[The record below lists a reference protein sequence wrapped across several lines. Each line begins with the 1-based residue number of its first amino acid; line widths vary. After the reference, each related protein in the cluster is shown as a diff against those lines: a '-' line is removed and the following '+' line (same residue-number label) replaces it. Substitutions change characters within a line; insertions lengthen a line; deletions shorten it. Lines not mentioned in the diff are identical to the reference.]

1 MGKRVL
7 VINDNELTR
16 KLFSQA
22 LEDTEYQVETVE
34 SGEKGIEKAQ
44 DAKYD
49 LIFLDLKMLGLDG
62 VQTLRELRRIDGDVP
77 VYIVT
82 AFHSEFFNKLKRAT
96 ADGTD
101 FEVFKKPTSSDQIVF
116 LAKSVLEGPEGF

>member
-7 VINDNELTR
+7 VIYDDEPTR

-34 SGEKGIEKAQ
+34 SGEKGIEKAR

-49 LIFLDLKMLGLDG
+49 LIFLDLKMLGLNG
-62 VQTLRELRRIDGDVP
+62 VQTLRELRRVDEDVP

-82 AFHSEFFNKLKRAT
+82 AFQSEFFDKLKSAT
-96 ADGTD
+96 VDGTD
-101 FEVFKKPTSSDQIVF
+101 FEIVKKPISSDQIVF

>member
-7 VINDNELTR
+7 VIDDDEPTR
-16 KLFSQA
+16 ELFSQA

-62 VQTLRELRRIDGDVP
+62 VQTLRELRRIDEDVP

-82 AFHSEFFNKLKRAT
+82 AFHPEFFNKLKSAT

-101 FEVFKKPTSSDQIVF
+101 FEIVKKPISSDRIVF
-116 LAKSVLEGPEGF
+116 LARSVLEGPEGF